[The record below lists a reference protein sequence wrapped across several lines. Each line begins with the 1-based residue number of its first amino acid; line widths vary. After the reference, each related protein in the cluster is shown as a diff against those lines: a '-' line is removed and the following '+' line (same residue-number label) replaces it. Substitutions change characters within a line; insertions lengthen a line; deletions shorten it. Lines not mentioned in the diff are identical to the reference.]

1 MLYLGEQTDRHIIEL
16 VALESKR
23 LTEKYNKDFLD
34 CDDLMKIT
42 NLGKDNVRAMMHSKG
57 FPLLKVGKR
66 CVVNVSSFADW
77 QIRNTFREV

>member
-1 MLYLGEQTDRHIIEL
+1 MLYLGEQTDRYMLQL

-66 CVVNVSSFADW
+66 CVVNVSSFAYW

>member
-1 MLYLGEQTDRHIIEL
+1 MLYLGEQTDRHIIDL
-16 VALESKR
+16 VTLETKR
-23 LTEKYNKDFLD
+23 LTERYDKDFLD
-34 CDDLMKIT
+34 CDDLVKIT

-77 QIRNTFREV
+77 QIRNTFKEM